1 MFRKLLTA
9 LVHALHVTPGRR
21 LRATME
27 KLERC
32 NEVLNP
38 PDGLVKALL
47 DLLKDRGW
55 SNSVE
60 DLGVAVGAPKDNEG
74 GFVKTTTDRL
84 LRAIVD
90 KLAQCRDFK
99 VKDMS
104 TRYEIILETKTCLS
118 GAKCSHG
125 SSSVKSERVGALFVD
140 GLQDETLTFG
150 HFQEDL
156 DGMMSSTNK
165 EDCQTCGKLLE
176 KTVKCKSKNFCDPDF
191 LTVAFAKPVCF
202 KGRRGIIKFGAS
214 VYELKVVVHWDSGCA
229 SVSRKMGDV
238 WHWHGVDESQIQDF
252 EYSSAQMRSS
262 AHLQHVSVMMMVRR
276 GEKVHQQQRES
287 NANGNSGRYMNEES
301 TVRDPKG
308 QKQSVLEGGSGSL
321 NKNGSEGNFCIN
333 KSPLS
338 IMSSPSTNNSFSI
351 NIILIIMQ
359 VLRQALIQML
369 RSMN

>member
-1 MFRKLLTA
+1 MFRKFLTA

-27 KLERC
+27 KLGQC
-32 NEVLNP
+32 SEVLNP
-38 PDGLVKALL
+38 PDGFVKALL
-47 DLLKDRGW
+47 DLLEDRGW

-74 GFVKTTTDRL
+74 SFVKTTTDRL

-104 TRYEIILETKTCLS
+104 TRYEIILETKTSLS

-125 SSSVKSERVGALFVD
+125 SSSVKSERVVALFVA

-156 DGMMSSTNK
+156 DRMMGSTNK

-176 KTVKCKSKNFCDPDF
+176 KTLTCKSKEFCDPDF

-229 SVSRKMGDV
+229 SVSRKMGDI
-238 WHWHGVDESQIQDF
+238 WHWHGVDESQIPDF
-252 EYSSAQMRSS
+252 EYSAAQMRSS
-262 AHLQHVSVMMMVRR
+262 AHLQNVSVMMMVRK
-276 GEKVHQQQRES
+276 GDDLQQRES
-287 NANGNSGRYMNEES
+287 NVNGNSGRNMNEES
-301 TVRDPKG
+301 TLRDPNEG

-338 IMSSPSTNNSFSI
+338 IMSSPSTNNISSSS
-351 NIILIIMQ
+351 LCRWR
-359 VLRQALIQML
+359 V
-369 RSMN
+369 S

>member
-27 KLERC
+27 KFERC

-60 DLGVAVGAPKDNEG
+60 DLGVVVGAPKDNEG

-150 HFQEDL
+150 HLQEDL
-156 DGMMSSTNK
+156 DGMLSSTTK

-176 KTVKCKSKNFCDPDF
+176 KVVKCKSKNFCDPDF

-262 AHLQHVSVMMMVRR
+262 AHLQPVSVMMMVRR
-276 GEKVHQQQRES
+276 GEKVHLQQRES
-287 NANGNSGRYMNEES
+287 NANGNSGRNMNEES
-301 TVRDPKG
+301 TVRDLNEG

-338 IMSSPSTNNSFSI
+338 IMSSPSTNNISSSS
-351 NIILIIMQ
+351 LC
-359 VLRQALIQML
+359 RWRA
-369 RSMN
+369 S

>member
-1 MFRKLLTA
+1 MFRKFLTA

-27 KLERC
+27 KLGQC
-32 NEVLNP
+32 SEVLNP
-38 PDGLVKALL
+38 PDGFVKALL
-47 DLLKDRGW
+47 DLLEDRGW

-74 GFVKTTTDRL
+74 SFVKTTTDRL

-104 TRYEIILETKTCLS
+104 TRYEIILETKTSLS

-125 SSSVKSERVGALFVD
+125 SSSVKSERVVALFVA

-156 DGMMSSTNK
+156 DRMMGSTNK

-176 KTVKCKSKNFCDPDF
+176 KTLTCKSKEFCDPDF

-202 KGRRGIIKFGAS
+202 KGRRAIIKFGAS

-238 WHWHGVDESQIQDF
+238 WHWHGVDESQSTDF
-252 EYSSAQMRSS
+252 KYSAAQMRSS
-262 AHLQHVSVMMMVRR
+262 AHLQNVSVMMMVRK
-276 GEKVHQQQRES
+276 GDDLQQRES
-287 NANGNSGRYMNEES
+287 NVNGNSGRNMNEES
-301 TVRDPKG
+301 TLRDPNEG

-338 IMSSPSTNNSFSI
+338 IMSSPSTNNISSSS
-351 NIILIIMQ
+351 LC
-359 VLRQALIQML
+359 RWRA
-369 RSMN
+369 S

>member
-1 MFRKLLTA
+1 
-9 LVHALHVTPGRR
+9 
-21 LRATME
+21 ME
-27 KLERC
+27 KFERC

-47 DLLKDRGW
+47 DLLEDRGW

-74 GFVKTTTDRL
+74 SFVKTTTDRL

-104 TRYEIILETKTCLS
+104 TRYEIILETKTSLS

-125 SSSVKSERVGALFVD
+125 SSSVKSERVVALFVA

-156 DGMMSSTNK
+156 DRMMGSTNK

-176 KTVKCKSKNFCDPDF
+176 KTLTCKSKEFCDPDF

-202 KGRRGIIKFGAS
+202 KGRRAIIKFGAS

-238 WHWHGVDESQIQDF
+238 WHWHGVDESQSTDF
-252 EYSSAQMRSS
+252 KYSAAQMRSS
-262 AHLQHVSVMMMVRR
+262 AHLQNVSVMMMVRK
-276 GEKVHQQQRES
+276 GDDLQQRES
-287 NANGNSGRYMNEES
+287 NVNGNSGRNMNEES
-301 TVRDPKG
+301 TLRDPNEG

-338 IMSSPSTNNSFSI
+338 IMSSPSTNNISSSS
-351 NIILIIMQ
+351 LCRWR
-359 VLRQALIQML
+359 V
-369 RSMN
+369 S